1 MRGAGSP
8 GRLAFLDG
16 VRGTAALAVVAGHS
30 GEVFF
35 PGFARWSL
43 DWFNLGRAGVCAFF
57 LVSGFVIPISLE
69 RSGGVRDFAISRVC
83 RLYPL
88 YWFSLAAVLALP
100 LVGVESL
107 PADFEAELPASAVV
121 NLTMAQELVG
131 VPHAIGL
138 YYTLTIELVWYLAC
152 VALFAVG
159 WLHATPRLAWMAL
172 AGLAVVGVGGP
183 LLLDRHTPFS
193 TGFYLV
199 TMLMGTALARHAAGT
214 VSTAC
219 LGALLAATAA
229 VAGAG
234 AWANYL
240 RVPGGIDPEGALGMT
255 STLLPWGVAYAGV
268 LLAYSLRR
276 RSHRYSRIPAAL
288 GWLGVVSYSVY
299 LLHPLILDFTTRMD
313 DAPWLQLGVTLA
325 ATVGAAA
332 LTHRWIEVPGQELG
346 RRWRAG
352 AEIRKKGAEP
362 TGEAPGGNAVPF
374 RSARRT
380 ERDPGQRGRD

>member
-1 MRGAGSP
+1 MRGARSP
-8 GRLAFLDG
+8 GRLAFVDG
-16 VRGTAALAVVAGHS
+16 VRGVAAVAVAAGHS

-35 PGFARWSL
+35 PSFARWSL

-107 PADFEAELPASAVV
+107 PTDFEAEQPGSSLV
-121 NLTMAQELVG
+121 NLTMGQELVG

-152 VALFAVG
+152 AALFVVG
-159 WLHATPRLAWMAL
+159 WLHATPRLAGVAL
-172 AGLAVVGVGGP
+172 AGLAVIGVGGP

-214 VSTAC
+214 LSTAG
-219 LGALLAATAA
+219 LAALLAATAA

-240 RVPGGIDPEGALGMT
+240 RAPGGLDPEGALGMT

-276 RSHRYSRIPAAL
+276 SSGVPVAL
-288 GWLGVVSYSVY
+288 AWLGVVSYSVY
-299 LLHPLILDFTTRMD
+299 LLHPLILDFTTKMD
-313 DAPWLQLGVTLA
+313 GGPWLQLGVTLA
-325 ATVGAAA
+325 ATVAVAAVS
-332 LTHRWIEVPGQELG
+332 HRWIEVPGQELG

-352 AEIRKKGAEP
+352 AVIR
-362 TGEAPGGNAVPF
+362 
-374 RSARRT
+374 R
-380 ERDPGQRGRD
+380 